1 MSEIETKL
9 SAARTRLI
17 LDKPFLGALVL
28 RLPMQE
34 ADPAW
39 CQTTA
44 TDARAFYYNADFI
57 NALTLEQTQFVLAH
71 EALHCGLSHF
81 ARRMHRDKYRWDIA
95 CDLAI
100 NPLLVAE
107 QLEPCPGALNLAEFE
122 GMTAEEIYPCIAES
136 DQMNTHDHHIYD
148 QNDAN
153 PGGNPDSGGE
163 NQNDQPTSGNSTRQ
177 PRQQPSESPQPAG
190 GNTPAS
196 GSNGAKPSGAPQP
209 EPLSPTER
217 EQLAVQWSQRLA
229 GAHQQAMQ
237 AGKMGGELGR
247 MIGHLLQPQLPWR
260 MLLAKY
266 MTATAREDYN
276 WARPSRR
283 EGNAI
288 LPSLRSNELKVVIG
302 LDTSGSISHEEM
314 RQFISEIDAIKG
326 QANARVTLLACD
338 AVLASD
344 GPWIAEPWEPL
355 LLPREFKGGG
365 DTDFRPVFDW
375 VEQQAPHC
383 DLLIYFTDAQG
394 DFPPQEPA
402 VPVIWLVKGKA
413 EIPWGQ
419 RIQLN

>member
-1 MSEIETKL
+1 MSEIETKV

-28 RLPMQE
+28 RLPMLK

-44 TDARAFYYNADFI
+44 TDARALYYNTEFI
-57 NALTLEQTQFVLAH
+57 AALTLEQTQFVLAH
-71 EALHCGLSHF
+71 EALHCALSHF
-81 ARRMHRDKYRWDIA
+81 ARKMHRDKYRWDIA

-100 NPLLVAE
+100 NPLLIAE
-107 QLEPCPGALNLAEFE
+107 QLEPCPGALHLVEFE

-148 QNDAN
+148 RSDSS
-153 PGGNPDSGGE
+153 PGGSPGDGGDSPK
-163 NQNDQPTSGNSTRQ
+163 DQPPSGKSADQ
-177 PRQQPSESPQPAG
+177 PGQQPAEPQPAA
-190 GNTPAS
+190 NRQPAS
-196 GSNGAKPSGAPQP
+196 DSSPTGARQP
-209 EPLSPTER
+209 DPLSPLEQ
-217 EQLAVQWSQRLA
+217 EQLAVQWTQRLA

-247 MIGHLLQPQLPWR
+247 MIGHLLQPQIPWR

-283 EGNAI
+283 EGDAI
-288 LPSLRSNELKVVIG
+288 LPSLRSNELKVVVG
-302 LDTSGSISHEEM
+302 LDTSGSVSHEEM

-326 QANARVTLLACD
+326 QANARITLLACD
-338 AVLASD
+338 AVLAAD
-344 GPWIAEPWEPL
+344 GPWIAEPWEQL
-355 LLPREFKGGG
+355 QLPHVFRGGG
-365 DTDFRPVFDW
+365 DTDFRPVFEW
-375 VEQQAPHC
+375 VAEHDAHC

-394 DFPPQEPA
+394 DFPQHEPTM
-402 VPVIWLVKGKA
+402 PVIWLVKGKA